1 MATFP
6 WYRGETYK
14 FSLLLH
20 DKAGAVIS
28 EAFTGV
34 QLFVRPPDS
43 TIIIPGAAETV
54 LYEGQPVTGFSFV
67 LDDTRL
73 GAAPIGIHYAQ
84 LWGTAGLGA
93 KMITADIAI
102 HIKEGTA

>member
-1 MATFP
+1 MVIFP
-6 WYRGETYK
+6 YYHGETNQAA
-14 FSLLLH
+14 LLVH
-20 DKAGAVIS
+20 DELGAVIS
-28 EAFTGV
+28 DAFTGV

-67 LDDTRL
+67 LDDARL